1 VSVQKVFLCP
11 FNCKPRPSAVSLEF
25 PGLETMAEIL
35 GNRAEVGQ
43 NHDARKAVSATLSVL
58 K

>member
-1 VSVQKVFLCP
+1 MSVQKVLVCP
-11 FNCKPRPSAVSLEF
+11 FHYKRRSSGDSLESL
-25 PGLETMAEIL
+25 GLENIPQSP